1 MFSKSDKTS
10 MSVAKSGPA
19 TGARQIPFSLIGAD
33 VTIRGDLEATVD
45 LHVDGRVEG
54 DIVCAALVQGPDSR
68 IAGRVTAQSA
78 RIAGTVEGSITADEL
93 VVEASARI
101 TGDIHYATISIAA
114 GAQVA
119 GQFTLKGADLK
130 LVASEGEAVSA

>member
-1 MFSKSDKTS
+1 MFSKPDKTTARPS
-10 MSVAKSGPA
+10 AHA

-33 VTIRGDLEATVD
+33 VAIKGDLEASVD
-45 LHVDGRVEG
+45 LHIDGRVDG

-68 IAGRVTAQSA
+68 IAGRITAKSA

-93 VVEASARI
+93 IVEASARI
-101 TGDIHYATISIAA
+101 AGDVAYETISIAA

-119 GQFTLKGADLK
+119 GLFALKGATGVDLK
-130 LVASEGEAVSA
+130 LVASEGETVG